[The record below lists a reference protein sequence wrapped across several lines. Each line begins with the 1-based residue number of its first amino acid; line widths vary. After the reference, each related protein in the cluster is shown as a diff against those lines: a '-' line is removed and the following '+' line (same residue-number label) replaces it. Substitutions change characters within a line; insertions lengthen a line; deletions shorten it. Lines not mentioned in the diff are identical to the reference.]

1 VCARDACLASVAG
14 PSTSPLGFMASVP
27 TEPTYAG
34 FWPRLGALLIDSLV
48 WLPVGVLSIWVDREY
63 RLFDVYRVIPLVVLS
78 VLYSMFLVA
87 RYGGTPGKLALGL
100 RITELDGL
108 PVTARAAVVRHLPE
122 LILSTLSM
130 VALCVP
136 LLAMSDAQYAE
147 VASTVGDRTRY
158 LRANAPAWYRPV
170 DVAGAV
176 WVWGEL
182 IVLLT
187 NRKRRALH
195 DFLAGTVVVR
205 IKRHEA

>member
-1 VCARDACLASVAG
+1 
-14 PSTSPLGFMASVP
+14 
-27 TEPTYAG
+27 
-34 FWPRLGALLIDSLV
+34 
-48 WLPVGVLSIWVDREY
+48 
-63 RLFDVYRVIPLVVLS
+63 
-78 VLYSMFLVA
+78 
-87 RYGGTPGKLALGL
+87 
-100 RITELDGL
+100 
-108 PVTARAAVVRHLPE
+108 
-122 LILSTLSM
+122 M